1 MRSLQND
8 AHVPNCEQLKSF
20 INASTQRVV
29 HDKMQY
35 LETVTDSAFEILK
48 EKFQYIFDQ
57 LEPENKQHYV
67 VKGRFVSYSCKSTLL
82 SVSTRLVTIFHW

>member
-1 MRSLQND
+1 MRPLQNE
-8 AHVPNCEQLKSF
+8 ALVPDFEQLKSF
-20 INASTQRVV
+20 INASTQHVV
-29 HDKMQY
+29 HDKMRY
-35 LETVTDSAFEILK
+35 VETVTDTAFEILK

-67 VKGRFVSYSCKSTLL
+67 VKGRFVSYTCKGTLL

>member
-1 MRSLQND
+1 MR
-8 AHVPNCEQLKSF
+8 
-20 INASTQRVV
+20 
-29 HDKMQY
+29 Y
-35 LETVTDSAFEILK
+35 LETVNSTALENLK

-67 VKGRFVSYSCKSTLL
+67 VKGRFVSYTCMSTLL